1 MLKIRAIAISF
12 VSAILLVLLSVT
24 VSGGAH
30 WPSHELEEAR
40 VLPVGPLEVTYE
52 NCSSTQQTAIQTALT
67 GINGQVTGDCKDKIG
82 SDLQKCL
89 EGKTGNIQV
98 KCGGGSCDEDST
110 VQGAAPLGGSYVR
123 ICEQTFNN
131 PERLEAV
138 LFHELVH
145 SCGKDSEDKVAEAC
159 QNACYEGKGATPP
172 DEGEEGGSCNGK
184 ALTAAVTYVPRV
196 SPQNSILTG
205 TIASDKQIYA
215 YGESMTITFQLQN
228 LSASETIT
236 VNKTWYNPNFNTLG
250 IVDSQLQLWPSYIL
264 WEMRPPD
271 CANFATLPPGGAFSD
286 TFAITPEYYG
296 ILPTGQYTMAVVYYN
311 LYAGC
316 FAYLY
321 PYPFVRDLGA
331 WAGGLVTNQITV
343 DIQRMVYL
351 PLILRN

>member
-1 MLKIRAIAISF
+1 MPKIKAIAISF

-30 WPSHELEEAR
+30 WPSQQLEEAR

-67 GINGQVTGDCKDKIG
+67 GINGQITGDCKDKIG
-82 SDLQKCL
+82 SELRTCL

-110 VQGAAPLGGSYVR
+110 VQGAAPLNGSYVR
-123 ICEQTFNN
+123 ICEQTFEDT
-131 PERLEAV
+131 ERLEAV

-145 SCGKDSEDKVAEAC
+145 SCGKDSQDKVAEAC

-172 DEGEEGGSCNGK
+172 DEGEGGGSCNGK

-196 SPQNSILTG
+196 SPQNSSLTG
-205 TIASDKQIYA
+205 TIASDKETYA

-250 IVDSQLQLWPSYIL
+250 IVDSQGQQWTSNIL

-271 CANFATLPPGGAFSD
+271 CANFATVPPGGIFSD

-296 ILPTGQYTMAVVYYN
+296 ILPTGQYTMWVIYYN
-311 LYAGC
+311 LYAWC
-316 FAYLY
+316 FTPFY
-321 PYPFVRDLGA
+321 PYLPAGDPGA
-331 WAGGLVTNQITV
+331 WVGGLVTSQISV
-343 DIQRMVYL
+343 DIRRMVYL
-351 PLILRN
+351 PLILRD

>member
-1 MLKIRAIAISF
+1 MLKIKAIAISF

-30 WPSHELEEAR
+30 WPSQELEEAR

-52 NCSSTQQTAIQTALT
+52 NCDSTQQTAIQTALT
-67 GINGQVTGDCKDKIG
+67 GINGQVTGDCKEKIG
-82 SDLQKCL
+82 SELRTCL
-89 EGKTGNIQV
+89 EGKTGNIEV

-123 ICEQTFNN
+123 ICEQTFND
-131 PERLEAV
+131 PARLEAV

-145 SCGKDSEDKVAEAC
+145 SCGKDREDKVAEAC

-172 DEGEEGGSCNGK
+172 DEGEGGGSCNGK
-184 ALTAAVTYVPRV
+184 ALTAAVTYAPRV
-196 SPQNSILTG
+196 SPRNSSLTG
-205 TIASDKQIYA
+205 TIASDKQAYA

-228 LSASETIT
+228 LSAAETIT

-250 IVDSQLQLWPSYIL
+250 IVDSQGQQWTSNIL
-264 WEMRPPD
+264 WEMRPPE

-296 ILPTGQYTMAVVYYN
+296 ILPAGQYMMWVRYDN
-311 LYAGC
+311 WHSGC
-316 FAYLY
+316 YPPDY
-321 PYPFVRDLGA
+321 PYLPPADLGA
-331 WAGGLVTNQITV
+331 WTGRLYTNPITV
-343 DIQRMVYL
+343 DIRRMVYL
-351 PLILRN
+351 PMVLRN